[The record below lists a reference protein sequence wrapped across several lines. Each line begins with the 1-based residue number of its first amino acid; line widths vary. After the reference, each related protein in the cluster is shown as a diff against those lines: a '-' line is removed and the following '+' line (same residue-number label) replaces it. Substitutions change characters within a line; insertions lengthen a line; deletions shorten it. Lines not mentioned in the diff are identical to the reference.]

1 MQSAK
6 KTIKTQQAKIEKL
19 EKKFGLYVGSGS
31 SRFAPVL
38 APSGATP
45 VCNFIAGRAEEPPA
59 FAVRTE
65 NSTSDGSR
73 MTGESPLHRGGLLL
87 GLCDGFG
94 CAGLTME
101 LENLFELCNVK
112 NYIAIEKNKA
122 VRSLAWMDNEAARI
136 FCMESAAKTRLKHI
150 DCRQEFVRLLR
161 NKDILRAVHVPSKEN
176 LADLM
181 TKILPRPTFE
191 YLMEKYFIKY
201 KGEKSD

>member
-1 MQSAK
+1 MKNAEDKKSTAVQYTKEELSAK
-6 KTIKTQQAKIEKL
+6 VQKLRDNYAKRAEKL

-73 MTGESPLHRGGLLL
+73 MTGGSPLLRGGLLL

-122 VRSLAWMDNEAARI
+122 VRSVGKAANPPSERNPGINYGLEGVHDISCYEQQEADDHRR
-136 FCMESAAKTRLKHI
+136 EER
-150 DCRQEFVRLLR
+150 
-161 NKDILRAVHVPSKEN
+161 
-176 LADLM
+176 
-181 TKILPRPTFE
+181 
-191 YLMEKYFIKY
+191 
-201 KGEKSD
+201 